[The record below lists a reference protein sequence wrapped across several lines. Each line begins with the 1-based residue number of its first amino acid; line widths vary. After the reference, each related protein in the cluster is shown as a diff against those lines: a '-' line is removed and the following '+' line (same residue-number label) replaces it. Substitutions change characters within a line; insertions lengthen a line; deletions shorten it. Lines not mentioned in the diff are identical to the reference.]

1 MIIII
6 YIIICFTNFYIFVS
20 LIDKFLKVNKK
31 IVKIKNKI
39 NLCYLNEISNKKIIR
54 LTIIFLS
61 HFTFFALAFNVIFI
75 QINIRYTFVKI
86 IITLFVYFLF
96 YYIYGYGLLNSKS
109 KKEYAVLM
117 LLINSYSL
125 LVFTSV
131 QFVNILR
138 NSNAISKALIF
149 IGYIIMYCIFMK
161 EILSYAFNSII
172 YRKGCCLYI
181 YYLTGI
187 IYILFL
193 GSCMVEI
200 FYKNS
205 YTGVISYFDLLY
217 YTIVTFTTVG
227 FGDIVP
233 SFYQGKIMS
242 IVISIT
248 SIITISFSFNR
259 IFVKKGN

>member
-109 KKEYAVLM
+109 KKEYESGV
-117 LLINSYSL
+117 
-125 LVFTSV
+125 
-131 QFVNILR
+131 
-138 NSNAISKALIF
+138 
-149 IGYIIMYCIFMK
+149 
-161 EILSYAFNSII
+161 
-172 YRKGCCLYI
+172 
-181 YYLTGI
+181 
-187 IYILFL
+187 
-193 GSCMVEI
+193 VE
-200 FYKNS
+200 YVS
-205 YTGVISYFDLLY
+205 G
-217 YTIVTFTTVG
+217 
-227 FGDIVP
+227 
-233 SFYQGKIMS
+233 
-242 IVISIT
+242 
-248 SIITISFSFNR
+248 
-259 IFVKKGN
+259 